1 MELVVLGTIET
12 CYSMPM
18 PYDAHGLHELL
29 EITYCLDL
37 GKHRLGDGF
46 VSGEGG
52 CNLLFVHLVHLV
64 HSFLPLSFLVSFS
77 SLFLSFS
84 SGIVGG
90 MDELKGD
97 GMG

>member
-1 MELVVLGTIET
+1 M
-12 CYSMPM
+12 
-18 PYDAHGLHELL
+18 
-29 EITYCLDL
+29 

-46 VSGEGG
+46 VSGKGG
-52 CNLLFVHLVHLV
+52 CDLLFVHLVHLV
-64 HSFLPLSFLVSFS
+64 HSFLPLSFLFSFS

-90 MDELKGD
+90 MDESGRD